1 MTAAQTVY
9 RRLIGAPVDRSDL
22 GAAADEVAPNGLRL
36 LGAHT
41 LTQVGDRV
49 FDPKTVL
56 PYVLAVGGAP
66 TGLVGLLVPL
76 RESGSLLPQ
85 VALLG
90 LVQRTRR
97 RRRLLVVAAL
107 AQALIVLLCA
117 AAVLLLEGLALGLA
131 VVVCVAGFALARALS
146 SLTNKDVRGRLLPK
160 GERGRV
166 TGLAT
171 SVSGVVAIGV
181 GLGVRLLGQ
190 GSGASLLAGLLAGA
204 AVLWVL
210 AAGLFATLAE
220 PATEP
225 EQGAPGPASAF
236 ALLREDR
243 DLRVF
248 VLARMLLFVSA
259 LSPPF
264 LVALAT
270 SRTGGGVAGA
280 GSFVVAAGVA
290 AAVGGRA
297 WGSAADR
304 SSRRVMAWA
313 AGLATLTVLTFL
325 AATRTGLGDQEW
337 LYVLAYGVLAVVHTG
352 ARVGRKTYVVDLA
365 GGAGRAE
372 RVAVAN
378 TLTGAL
384 LLGVGGF
391 TAVLAQAGPEVAL
404 LALAVLGLLGVPAA
418 LRLPEVERSTS

>member
-9 RRLIGAPVDRSDL
+9 GALVGQPADRREL
-22 GAAADEVAPNGLRL
+22 GEAAAQVEPNGLRL

-56 PYVLAVGGAP
+56 PYVLAAGGAP
-66 TGLVGLLVPL
+66 AGLIGLLVPL

-90 LVQRTRR
+90 LVQRTAR
-97 RRRLLVVAAL
+97 RRRLLVAAAL
-107 AQALIVLLCA
+107 AQALVVLLCA
-117 AAVLLLEGLALGLA
+117 GAVLLLDGLALGLA
-131 VVVCVAGFALARALS
+131 VVACVAAFALARALS

-171 SVSGVVAIGV
+171 SVSGVVAIAV
-181 GLGVRLLGQ
+181 GLGVRLFGQ
-190 GSGASLLAGLLAGA
+190 GAGTSLLAGLLAGA
-204 AVLWVL
+204 AALWLV
-210 AAGLFATLAE
+210 AAVIYGSLAE
-220 PATEP
+220 PACTP
-225 EQGAPGPASAF
+225 EKGPVRTAGAFS
-236 ALLREDR
+236 LLRD
-243 DLRVF
+243 DHDFRVF

-264 LVALAT
+264 LVAMAT
-270 SRTGGGVAGA
+270 ARTGSGVAGA
-280 GSFVVAAGVA
+280 GSFVVAAGIA

-313 AGLATLTVLTFL
+313 VGLATLTVLVFL
-325 AATRTGLGDQEW
+325 AVARTGLGDQEW
-337 LYVLAYGVLAVVHTG
+337 LYVLVYGVLAVVHTG
-352 ARVGRKTYVVDLA
+352 SRVGRKTYVVDMTGA
-365 GGAGRAE
+365 AGRAE

-378 TLTGAL
+378 TVTGAML
-384 LLGVGGF
+384 LVVGAL
-391 TAVLAQAGPEVAL
+391 TAALAQAGPEVAL
-404 LALAVLGLLGVPAA
+404 LALAALGLLGVPVA
-418 LRLPEVERSTS
+418 LRLPEVEH